1 MTKDDFKFNIN
12 AKKVKFLDNDL
23 IESLKSYAEFKN
35 NKYFSTTEYDKWN
48 EKIAHSETF
57 VNRFGSW
64 NKALRIIGIEGG
76 HERKYTPEKL
86 IENLET
92 VWKRLGFPPTRRKIN
107 KYGEK
112 ISEAPY
118 RKIWGSLKSACE
130 QLALF
135 HQGEIT
141 KEQLLLKSN
150 TTNGCYVYLM
160 KNTKNDCYKIGISN
174 SPEFRE
180 KTLQS
185 EEPSIQTIAR
195 KKMINRKIA
204 RDYETSL
211 HENFSHKRKR
221 GEWFQLDPKEVN
233 EIKIKL
239 KS

>member
-1 MTKDDFKFNIN
+1 MQNLKTINI
-12 AKKVKFLDNDL
+12 FLQLNMINGMKRLHILKLLLIDL
-23 IESLKSYAEFKN
+23 VL
-35 NKYFSTTEYDKWN
+35 
-48 EKIAHSETF
+48 
-57 VNRFGSW
+57 
-64 NKALRIIGIEGG
+64 GIKPCGICTEGG

-221 GEWFQLDPKEVN
+221 GEWFQLYSER
-233 EIKIKL
+233 
-239 KS
+239 S